1 MKGEQTLTVNM
12 QLRNNLELISQG
24 ELRADEVGAIKR
36 RLSQE
41 YGNSL
46 EQQLV
51 VLSHDLDVNIQD
63 QAINFLLELNPYQYL
78 DLALEL
84 MASENDDLK
93 GSICYKLYADVVL
106 DGRATQP
113 LSKLLTPDN
122 SPDVRWL
129 AVAALGKTGD
139 RNALPIL
146 QSVLLNDDGA
156 NYEGDLIRDIARV
169 SISQILKRQSEE

>member
-1 MKGEQTLTVNM
+1 M
-12 QLRNNLELISQG
+12 QLRSNLELISQG
-24 ELRADEVGAIKR
+24 ELRADEVAAIKR
-36 RLSQE
+36 RLSQK

-51 VLSHDLDVNIQD
+51 TLSHDFDLNIQD
-63 QAINFLLELNPYQYL
+63 QAINFLLELNPYLYL

-84 MASENDDLK
+84 LESDNDDFR
-93 GSICYKLYADVVL
+93 GSICYKLYADVPL
-106 DGRATQP
+106 DARATQP

-122 SPDVRWL
+122 SPDVRWF
-129 AVAALGKTGD
+129 AAAALGKTGD

-156 NYEGDLIRDIARV
+156 NYEGDLIRDIAKV
-169 SISQILKRQSEE
+169 SISQILKKQSEK

>member
-1 MKGEQTLTVNM
+1 MKRGAYLTVNT
-12 QLRNNLELISQG
+12 QLKNTLEHMAQG
-24 ELRADEVGAIKR
+24 ELRASEVAAIKKG
-36 RLSQE
+36 LLLE

-46 EQQLV
+46 EEELTGLCRDSNLGV
-51 VLSHDLDVNIQD
+51 QD
-63 QAINFLLELNPYQYL
+63 QAINFLLELKPHAYL

-84 MASENDDLK
+84 LTSGKDDLR
-93 GSICYKLYADVVL
+93 GSICYKLYADIPL
-106 DGRATQP
+106 DARATRP

-146 QSVLLNDDGA
+146 EKVLREDDGA
-156 NYEGDLIRDIARV
+156 NYEGDLVRDIAKV
-169 SISQILKRQSEE
+169 AIAQILSG